1 MQDDQ
6 QNNNQLHNLG
16 DNSATPL
23 QSLTTQPDQGTIPHY
38 NSQNNDSPSVNTQNT
53 TQNTNSDYS
62 SSNPS
67 TTDDN
72 LDVIKKDA
80 LQQLEPLVDQLE
92 LSTEERFK
100 TTMMM
105 LQASDNQSLIKKAY
119 ELAQQIDNP
128 KVKAQALLDIVNE
141 INYFNQVNKT

>member
-6 QNNNQLHNLG
+6 QLNNQLHSLG

-23 QSLTTQPDQGTIPHY
+23 QSSTTQPDPGTIPHY
-38 NSQNNDSPSVNTQNT
+38 SQDNNSPNPAMQNATEAT
-53 TQNTNSDYS
+53 TSEDGTS
-62 SSNPS
+62 STSSEDN
-67 TTDDN
+67 N

-92 LSTEERFK
+92 LNTEERFK